1 MKKVINNITQPLN
14 QLIRNAF
21 AKADTRRYFYD
32 DCVWNA
38 TTRSYDAT
46 SNRSRTYTIPINGYY
61 TIRVYS
67 AFTGGYGKV
76 IGKFNKGET
85 IQMNFAQSYV
95 YSSWQ
100 TTGINITSSTRNV
113 NEFVL
118 NVSHDAIIN
127 GTSNDFIAGL
137 AIGGGGTGISYI
149 YYNGGNAYV
158 RCNNGIAVGGGG
170 RSNFASS
177 YVSDGVRGYNG
188 GNAYAWGTNV
198 YAIGG
203 GAGAGGGVDE
213 YPNNVAFGGY
223 AIVNDNVVSASYNEA
238 RMNNGIYSCGGS
250 STRKNSY
257 SGGNGGCGGAG
268 FIYESRDGN
277 INIACGYGFWGDG
290 GNEMGGSA
298 HGGTSSLEANGTR
311 LQSRGYGYFAG
322 GAGVGDSRA
331 YYNGVNGGNGGFY
344 GGSGGYANNSSYIP
358 VHNGNGGIGT
368 YGFGGNGWYA
378 GDGQLMGG
386 SGDYGGNG
394 LKAGTG
400 TISNGTAIRHKS
412 IVHTLPAFNKTG
424 NNSIVIIEYG
434 ISQDNY

>member
-1 MKKVINNITQPLN
+1 MKLLPMKKVINNITQPLN

-21 AKADTRRYFYD
+21 AKADTRRYFYS

-38 TTRSYDAT
+38 NSRGYDAT
-46 SNRSRTYTIPINGYY
+46 SNVNRTYTIPINGYY
-61 TIRVYS
+61 TIRAYS
-67 AFTGGYGKV
+67 GWHGSYGK
-76 IGKFNKGET
+76 ISGKFQKGEV
-85 IQMNFAQSYV
+85 IAMNFTKTYTV
-95 YSSWQ
+95 YGWQ
-100 TTGINITSSTRNV
+100 ATGVNITSAQKEEGEFRLSV
-113 NEFVL
+113 NKDAIVTGTSDTFVL
-118 NVSHDAIIN
+118 ALGIGGGGNSKDGGYANVSCNN
-127 GTSNDFIAGL
+127 GI
-137 AIGGGGTGISYI
+137 AIGGGGG
-149 YYNGGNAYV
+149 
-158 RCNNGIAVGGGG
+158 
-170 RSNFASS
+170 SNFVSS
-177 YVSDGVRGYNG
+177 YPADGIRGYNG
-188 GNAYAWGTNV
+188 GNAYAKGVNV

-203 GAGAGGGVDE
+203 GAGAGTGTNKALGGC
-213 YPNNVAFGGY
+213 
-223 AIVNDNVVSASYNEA
+223 AIVNDNIVTTSYNEA
-238 RMNNGIYSCGGS
+238 RMSNEIYSCKGNSTAS
-250 STRKNSY
+250 SGA
-257 SGGNGGCGGAG
+257 GGNGGCGGAG

-290 GNEMGGSA
+290 GNAMGGSA
-298 HGGTSSLEANGTR
+298 HGGTSSLGANGTR

-412 IVHTLPAFNKTG
+412 IVHTVPAWNKTA
-424 NNSIVIIEYG
+424 NDSMVIIEYG
-434 ISQDNY
+434 ISEDNY